1 MGWGVRRTAELVK
14 FRWKKAKSRRDHAEA
29 KNTQTGDKSYQSTD
43 YRDMVLNII
52 GGANWQTL
60 HGIQSTVRDAEPT
73 NVEKTDPV
81 LSNEEDTLVLVV
93 DSGSALVEPAST
105 ASEGI
110 K

>member
-1 MGWGVRRTAELVK
+1 M
-14 FRWKKAKSRRDHAEA
+14 
-29 KNTQTGDKSYQSTD
+29 
-43 YRDMVLNII
+43 
-52 GGANWQTL
+52 